1 MKNKMIFKVVFAS
14 YMVALAI
21 VFDLVMKAIPIF
33 KMPMGGS
40 VTISLLP
47 LALAAVVCGLWYSL
61 ASAIVYGVIN
71 CFVLDAYGFNLVSFI
86 LDYFVAYL
94 GVAILAIPFF
104 SENIRKGKR
113 IYFILGFMLA
123 YLVRYLASSFSGI
136 FNAKAW
142 GYDSEFLEGIFGPGK
157 GSTGYLYIYSFIIYN
172 LPYMLVSCVVQIVI
186 GLLIY
191 KPIFLGD
198 FINKN
203 TGHKKAQE
211 AEEVSENTNENL

>member
-21 VFDLVMKAIPIF
+21 VFDLVMKAIPIL
-33 KMPMGGS
+33 KMPTGGS

-47 LALAAVVCGLWYSL
+47 LALASVVCGLWYGV
-61 ASAIVYGVIN
+61 AGAIVYGVLN

-104 SENIRKGKR
+104 SNNIKKGKR
-113 IYFILGFMLA
+113 VYFILGFMLA
-123 YLVRYLASSFSGI
+123 YTVRYLASGFSGV
-136 FNAKAW
+136 FNGEAW
-142 GYDSEFLEGIFGPGK
+142 GYDKEFLEGIFGEGH
-157 GSTGYLYIYSFIIYN
+157 GGIGYLYIYSFIIYN
-172 LPYMLVSCVVQIVI
+172 LPYMAVSCVVQIII

-191 KPIFLGD
+191 KPMFLSD
-198 FINKN
+198 YMKKN
-203 TGHKKAQE
+203 TGELEEEENQE
-211 AEEVSENTNENL
+211 ETSDVNNE